1 MSSPGEVV
9 RTFLE
14 RYAAGDRD
22 CWRRVFAEDIVWD
35 VSRDQI
41 PGEPTYHGHDGV
53 ERFFVEWLGAWEGY
67 EFEQLELLE
76 SGPYVMSVFRQSGR
90 GKGSGIDIDR
100 TFHGVYEVRDGLVVS
115 YTGFARRDEA
125 LEATGLS

>member
-1 MSSPGEVV
+1 MSSPGDVV
-9 RTFLE
+9 GAFLE

-22 CWRRVFAEDIVWD
+22 FWRVAFAEDIVWD
-35 VSRDQI
+35 VARDQI
-41 PGEPTYHGHDGV
+41 LGEPAYHGHDGV

-100 TFHGVYEVRDGLVVS
+100 TFHGVYEVRDRRVQR
-115 YTGFARRDEA
+115 YTAYATREEAIEA
-125 LEATGLS
+125 LNR